1 MQIEIRPRHGYRR
14 STIVHVSFFPCFI
27 LFLLPQANRG
37 FARQEPVVTDSTGN
51 DSGTSPLEELIGRAQ
66 SGDADARNELFEK
79 CRNYISF
86 LARSH
91 VESWIQAKGDSSDLV
106 QQTLL
111 EAHTGFE
118 RFNGKSEGE
127 WLAWLKQILRNNA
140 TDYVRRFGTAK
151 RKVSREVA
159 IGGFTESFR
168 SVGPPELADG
178 GETPSQIIAKREQ
191 EIEIADAMATLPPDY
206 QEIIVLRNL
215 QRLPFDEIAERMDR
229 SRPACQMLW
238 MRALKKLQAVLTK
251 ESVDLDDDED
261 GPDA

>member
-1 MQIEIRPRHGYRR
+1 MSDASDH
-14 STIVHVSFFPCFI
+14 
-27 LFLLPQANRG
+27 
-37 FARQEPVVTDSTGN
+37 DST
-51 DSGTSPLEELIGRAQ
+51 SSLLEGLIERAQ
-66 SGDADARNELFEK
+66 SGDTAARNELFEK
-79 CRNYISF
+79 CRNYIGF

-91 VESWIQAKGDSSDLV
+91 VESWIQAKVDSSDLV

-118 RFNGKSEGE
+118 KFNGRSEGE

-140 TDYVRRFGTAK
+140 TDYVRRFGAAK

-159 IGGFTESFR
+159 IGGLTESFR
-168 SVGPPELADG
+168 SVGPRELADG
-178 GETPSQIIAKREQ
+178 GETPSKIIARREQ
-191 EIEIADAMATLPPDY
+191 EIEIADALATLPHDY

-238 MRALKKLQAVLTK
+238 MRALKKLQAALTK
-251 ESVDLDDDED
+251 EAVTGDDDED
-261 GPDA
+261 GLDA